1 MSAKVYPA
9 EKVDPLLKAASE
21 AMHGIKDYA
30 AGLEAKNAQLTQELE
45 VAKQAASEKVE
56 LEKVAAAKTAPPTSA
71 KVADFV
77 DMLVDR
83 AIIPENS
90 REKYASA
97 CLSSTDAA
105 LDIATQA
112 LKLSESP
119 VEQGRGIKAASAGP
133 VKPED
138 QERLEEDALWN
149 RAASSGKWD

>member
-9 EKVDPLLKAASE
+9 EKVDSLLKAASD

-30 AGLEAKNAQLTQELE
+30 AGLEAKNIQLTKELE

-56 LEKVAAAKTAPPTSA
+56 LEKVAESKAAPPTSA
-71 KVADFV
+71 NVAEFV

-97 CLSSTDAA
+97 CLSSADAA
-105 LDIATQA
+105 LNIATQA

-119 VEQGRGIKAASAGP
+119 VTQGRGIKAASANT
-133 VKPED
+133 VSSAD
-138 QERLEEDALWN
+138 QERLEEDELWT
-149 RAASSGKWD
+149 RAAASGKWD